1 MKNDYLNNKKKY
13 SSYRDLK
20 NLDKKLQNSI
30 PKNVDINKL
39 LNRVKIKEKT
49 IKRENWIMF
58 GLTTL
63 LLSCVLIFTV
73 LY

>member
-20 NLDKKLQNSI
+20 NLDKKLQNPT

-49 IKRENWIMF
+49 IKRENMIMF
-58 GLTTL
+58 GFTTL
-63 LLSCVLIFTV
+63 ILSCVLIFTV